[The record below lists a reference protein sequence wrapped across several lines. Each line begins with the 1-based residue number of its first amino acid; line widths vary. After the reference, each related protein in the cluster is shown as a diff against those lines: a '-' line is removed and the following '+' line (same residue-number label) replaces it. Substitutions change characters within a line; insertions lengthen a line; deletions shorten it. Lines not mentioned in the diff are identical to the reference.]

1 MKIYMAKLELGRIG
15 GGWSFQD
22 NFYNGMKDSITADYN
37 EADIYFISS
46 PSMVQRDE
54 VIQAKS
60 DGKKI
65 VLRLDNAVRNS
76 RNRNTGM
83 TRMKDFAE
91 WADLIIYQSN
101 WAKDYLMPFLGKDG
115 VVILN
120 GVDTNVFKPGITPG
134 DPNMVLYSRFNRDE
148 TKNYEVARY
157 WFSRYANDHKDAN
170 LIIVGQFGDEI
181 RSANFDFYNDERFRY
196 LGVLERQ
203 AMSDL
208 YRQCGKFLYT
218 YFNDA
223 CSNTLIEAICSG
235 CEIVGDSYYR
245 KTGGASEIMAVFKNS
260 SDLDKARRF
269 FSIERMVME
278 YKTAME
284 GLA

>member
-1 MKIYMAKLELGRIG
+1 MKIYIAKFEPNRTG
-15 GGWSFQD
+15 GGWSFAY
-22 NFYNGMKDSITADYN
+22 NFYTAMGDAITDDYN
-37 EADIYFISS
+37 EADVYFITS

-54 VIQAKS
+54 VLKAKE

-83 TRMKDFAE
+83 TRMYDFAQ
-91 WADLIIYQSN
+91 WADLIIYQST
-101 WAKDYLMPFLGKDG
+101 WAKDYLQPFLKKDG

-120 GVDTNVFKPGITPG
+120 GIDTSLFKPGAIPG
-134 DPNMVLYSRFNRDE
+134 NEDTILYSRFNRDE

-157 WFSRYANDHKDAN
+157 WFSRYTNDHKEAN
-170 LIIVGQFGDEI
+170 LIIVGQFGDDI
-181 RSANFDFYNDERFRY
+181 RNANFDFYANEQYRY
-196 LGVLERQ
+196 LGVLDKQ
-203 AMSDL
+203 TMADV

-223 CSNTLIEAICSG
+223 CSNSLIEALCSG

-245 KTGGASEIMAVFKNS
+245 RTGGASEIMSVWENS
-260 SDLDKARRF
+260 QNSDKARRF
-269 FSIERMVME
+269 FSKERMALE
-278 YKTAME
+278 YKEAIE
-284 GLA
+284 KL

>member
-1 MKIYMAKLELGRIG
+1 MKIFMARLELGRMG

-22 NFYNGMKDSITADYN
+22 NLYNGLKDYITADYRQ
-37 EADIYFISS
+37 ADIYFISS

-54 VIQAKS
+54 VEQAKK

-83 TRMKDFAE
+83 SRMKDFAE

-101 WAKDYLMPFLGKDG
+101 WAKDYLMPFLKRDG

-120 GVDTNVFKPGITPG
+120 GTDTSVFKPGSQPG
-134 DPNMVLYSRFNRDE
+134 NPNTVLYSRFNRDE
-148 TKNYEVARY
+148 TKNYEAARY
-157 WFSRYANDHKDAN
+157 WFSRFAEANPDAG

-181 RSANFDFYNDERFRY
+181 RDANFDFYNGERFRY
-196 LGVLERQ
+196 LGTLPKFEM
-203 AMSDL
+203 ADL

-223 CSNTLIEAICSG
+223 CSNTLIEALCSG
-235 CEIVGDSYYR
+235 CEVVGDKYYR
-245 KTGGASEIMAVFKNS
+245 KTGGAAEIMAVFES
-260 SDLDKARRF
+260 AGSLEKARRF
-269 FSIERMVME
+269 FSLERMALE
-278 YKTAME
+278 YKEAME
-284 GLA
+284 ALL

>member
-22 NFYNGMKDSITADYN
+22 NFYNGMKEFVAADYA

-54 VIQAKS
+54 VIQAKA

-83 TRMKDFAE
+83 TRMKDFAD

-115 VVILN
+115 AVILN
-120 GVDTNVFKPGITPG
+120 GVDTNTFKPGGQP
-134 DPNMVLYSRFNRDE
+134 DPDTVLYSRFNRDE

-157 WFSRYANDHKDAN
+157 WFSRYANDHQNAN
-170 LIIVGQFGDEI
+170 LLIVGQFGDEI
-181 RSANFDFYNDERFRY
+181 RSANFDFYNGEQFRY

-203 AMSDL
+203 AMADL
-208 YRQCGKFLYT
+208 YRQCGKYLYT

-223 CSNTLIEAICSG
+223 CSNTLIEALCSG

-245 KTGGASEIMAVFKNS
+245 KTGGAAEIMAVFKQTG
-260 SDLDKARRF
+260 DLEKARRF

-278 YKTAME
+278 YKSAIE
-284 GLA
+284 GIL